1 MAFSST
7 QHITTLSTHVL
18 PADPQ
23 QRKLFLWGLAATAAT
38 VTGAGIWWLTRES
51 YYSYVPIKYQYRP
64 GTLTGYISNVLARHA
79 KRRRSRRPIRVYM
92 DGCFD
97 LMHYG
102 HANALR
108 QAKTLG
114 DELVVG
120 LVPDREI
127 LRCKGPPLMNE
138 DERLE
143 MVESVKWVDEV
154 VTDVPYDLTPAFLHE
169 LFYKHKI
176 DYVIHGDDP
185 CLMPDGTD
193 AYAYA
198 KEAGRF
204 RMIKRTEG
212 VSTTDIVGRMLM
224 CSRVNARFTEE
235 QAELAR
241 EFSRGPSGKG
251 GDDED
256 LEDDSSATYSDASSD
271 GPEEQAAP
279 IDSANVTPRRT
290 AAKSGA
296 AGASKSTE
304 TADFSTTATTD
315 EALDTLGP
323 LPPPLIVTTRS
334 SSIAPRKATG
344 SGTPSAPVRV
354 SHFMPTSR
362 RIVQFSSG
370 KSPPPGGKVVYIDG
384 AFDLFHVGH
393 VEILKAARDQGD
405 FLLVGIHT
413 DEEVT
418 ARRGPHLPIMGLH
431 ERALS
436 VLACRYADEVIIGA
450 PQIITEDLLNTFGI
464 GLVVRGTMHEAPNRE
479 AASEE
484 LRYEVPR
491 QKEIMRELPSPSSMT
506 SAILI
511 RRIVENR
518 EQFEIRQKKKVLSEE
533 AYYESDKQYIT
544 EA

>member
-251 GDDED
+251 G
-256 LEDDSSATYSDASSD
+256 
-271 GPEEQAAP
+271 
-279 IDSANVTPRRT
+279 
-290 AAKSGA
+290 
-296 AGASKSTE
+296 
-304 TADFSTTATTD
+304 
-315 EALDTLGP
+315 
-323 LPPPLIVTTRS
+323 
-334 SSIAPRKATG
+334 
-344 SGTPSAPVRV
+344 
-354 SHFMPTSR
+354 
-362 RIVQFSSG
+362 
-370 KSPPPGGKVVYIDG
+370 
-384 AFDLFHVGH
+384 
-393 VEILKAARDQGD
+393 
-405 FLLVGIHT
+405 
-413 DEEVT
+413 
-418 ARRGPHLPIMGLH
+418 
-431 ERALS
+431 
-436 VLACRYADEVIIGA
+436 
-450 PQIITEDLLNTFGI
+450 
-464 GLVVRGTMHEAPNRE
+464 
-479 AASEE
+479 
-484 LRYEVPR
+484 
-491 QKEIMRELPSPSSMT
+491 
-506 SAILI
+506 
-511 RRIVENR
+511 
-518 EQFEIRQKKKVLSEE
+518 
-533 AYYESDKQYIT
+533 
-544 EA
+544 